1 MAEHDSTP
9 VFVTGGTGLIGV
21 NLVRTLVE
29 QGHAVRLLV
38 RPQSPRIGLDLDAIE
53 FITGDVTDI
62 DSLRRGM
69 EGCKSVYHLAGWV
82 QITPWGGATA
92 MRVNVGGTEN
102 VCRVA
107 CERGVDRLVHTSSI
121 AAVGHGPLDAP
132 ATEES
137 AWNLGHLKA
146 PYYNTK
152 RRGEEVVRRY
162 IENGLDAVIV
172 NPAYVVGPYDIKPS
186 GGRMIIQIA
195 TRRLRGVPSRGG
207 ICFVD
212 VREVVDGMLAA
223 MERGVCGERYIL
235 GNENITYRDYARRV
249 AGIAGVEPPTWA
261 MPYWLL
267 SPAAAA
273 ATAIGWFNPKPF
285 ADANLTVLRIGFC
298 EHFLSGEKARRE
310 LGVSPRP
317 IDTAI
322 ADAIAWFE
330 EHGYLVRSADGWRS
344 VPPGPHFSVR
354 RGKAWIFSG

>member
-1 MAEHDSTP
+1 MGRRIVDML
-9 VFVTGGTGLIGV
+9 VDGGKGVRIFDLPFMDFSGLEDVPGIEIVKGDITDADTVAAAVSGV
-21 NLVRTLVE
+21 S
-29 QGHAVRLLV
+29 AV
-38 RPQSPRIGLDLDAIE
+38 I
-53 FITGDVTDI
+53 
-62 DSLRRGM
+62 
-69 EGCKSVYHLAGWV
+69 HLAALLPPNSERDREK
-82 QITPWGGATA
+82 TFA
-92 MRVNVGGTEN
+92 VNVGGTEN
-102 VCRVA
+102 ICRVA
-107 CERGVDRLVHTSSI
+107 CEQGVDRLVHTSSI
-121 AAVGHGPLDAP
+121 AAVGHGSLDAP

-146 PYYNTK
+146 PYYDTK

-172 NPAYVVGPYDIKPS
+172 NPAYVVGPYDVKPS
-186 GGRMIIQIA
+186 GGRVIIQIA
-195 TRRLRGVPSRGG
+195 TRRLLGVPSRGG

-249 AGIAGVEPPTWA
+249 AGIAGVDPPRWA

-267 SPAAAA
+267 LPAAVA

-285 ADANLTVLRIGFC
+285 ADANLTVLRTGFC

-322 ADAIAWFE
+322 ADAIAWFAE
-330 EHGYLVRSADGWRS
+330 NGYLVRSADGWRS
-344 VPPGPHFSVR
+344 TPLHGALRNPG
-354 RGKAWIFSG
+354 